1 MTGMPPWAL
10 QASFVRGIYE
20 LFGMGEFVDT
30 YGSLPALALLVSVFM
45 FLGSAPILFE
55 GTFANVRRK
64 IASAFGGP
72 DATDAFESSA
82 TSGRESGVRDTDRE
96 FVTEA
101 VQRLERKGEDVSG
114 EALREELE
122 EIERERSMEQ
132 RATTGA
138 VPDTED
144 RAESARLSVA
154 PNRLV
159 ESKDYVK
166 RLGDQGNEKFVRVLI
181 ISDYPSRVANGWL
194 DTLFTSGL
202 STNGAEVRVSQQ
214 IWPRDTQTMKQKLN
228 VRATRLSTQLQEK
241 REKGKVNT
249 LEEEKKLEHINRLR
263 DELTAGTAK
272 LYDFGLYFEVVAQD
286 EETLDEGTQE
296 LKQILAQSNARLS
309 TLFDRQ
315 RQSQRA
321 MAPVADDPVR
331 KTQVM
336 DQRALATTFPF
347 TDPTVVEPSGVL
359 LGFHSATNSPIVVD
373 RFEQSGHNM
382 LITGKIGSGK
392 SYLAKL
398 TMWRRLMID
407 PEAEVLIIDPVGGF
421 GDIVDAVDGQK
432 VTINSETIINPLEIQ
447 QVEELSPTDSNPYDD
462 KVRSVMGM
470 FESHFEGKR
479 ELTKEEE
486 GVLRR
491 AIRLAYLRN
500 GVTKDPETHSK
511 ESPTLDDV
519 LYVLGNLAEGQSP
532 EEFIDAPV
540 DSDGA
545 LSSLSAG
552 MDRSG
557 SEESQKRVSEYAQ
570 SVLLGLED
578 FQQGGQRANLNGETN
593 VRLNERVVQFDLSNV
608 ADGRNEGL
616 LMHIVLDWLFQRAK
630 KNDGNMIVVIDE
642 AHYMLGHEQSLDML
656 NLFVRH
662 SRHYGSG
669 LTLISQTVD
678 EFMHSEKAKEIY
690 DQCDIRALMRH
701 QDLGEEACEAL
712 GFTER
717 ERNFVLQ
724 AQAGNS
730 ANYSESLLYVT
741 GIGKMRMRV
750 LSNDYEH
757 HVVDGDLDAWQ
768 FLVDNEIVEPEDV
781 PGSRSAGPPGRGPPT
796 GP

>member
-1 MTGMPPWAL
+1 
-10 QASFVRGIYE
+10 
-20 LFGMGEFVDT
+20 MGEFVET
-30 YGSLPALALLVSVFM
+30 YGALPSLVLLVSVFM
-45 FLGSAPILFE
+45 ILGSTPIFLNASPGAIRRRIADTVGRSE
-55 GTFANVRRK
+55 GVSGTR
-64 IASAFGGP
+64 ASASDGT
-72 DATDAFESSA
+72 AE
-82 TSGRESGVRDTDRE
+82 GVRDAENE
-96 FVTEA
+96 FVSEA
-101 VQRLERKGEDVSG
+101 VRRLQRRGEDVSG
-114 EALREELE
+114 EALRDELE
-122 EIERERSMEQ
+122 EIEYERSMDQ

-138 VPDTED
+138 VPDADD
-144 RAESARLSVA
+144 RSESTRLSVA
-154 PNRLV
+154 PNRIV
-159 ESKDYVK
+159 ESKSYIK
-166 RLGDQGNEKFVRVLI
+166 RLGGNRNEKLARVLI

-194 DTLFTSGL
+194 DTLFTTGL
-202 STNGAEVRVSQQ
+202 STKGAEVRVSQQ
-214 IWPRDTQTMKQKLN
+214 IWPRDSQTMKQKLN
-228 VRATRLSTQLQEK
+228 VRATRLSTKLQEK

-263 DELTAGTAK
+263 DELTAGSAK
-272 LYDFGLYFEVVAQD
+272 LFDFGLYFEVVAQD
-286 EETLDEGTQE
+286 EDALDEGTQE
-296 LKQILAQSNARLS
+296 LKQHLAQSNARLA

-321 MAPVADDPVR
+321 IAPLADDPIR

-336 DQRALATTFPF
+336 DQRALATAFPF

-359 LGFHSATNSPIVVD
+359 LGFHSATNSPVVVD
-373 RFEQSGHNM
+373 RFQRSGHNM

-398 TMWRRLMID
+398 AMWRRLMID
-407 PEAEVLIIDPVGGF
+407 PDAEVLIIDPVGGF

-432 VTINSETIINPLEIQ
+432 VTINSSTIINPLEIKAADNL
-447 QVEELSPTDSNPYDD
+447 EATDSNPYDE
-462 KVRSVMGM
+462 KIRSVMGM
-470 FESHFEGKR
+470 FESHFEGRR
-479 ELTKEEE
+479 ELNKEEE

-491 AIRLAYLRN
+491 AIRLAYLRY
-500 GVTKDPETHSK
+500 GITKDPETHGN

-519 LYVLGNLAEGQSP
+519 LDVLRNLADGLSP
-532 EEFIDAPV
+532 EEFIDPPPESESVLA
-540 DSDGA
+540 
-545 LSSLSAG
+545 SLSASR
-552 MDRSG
+552 DQRRSA
-557 SEESQKRVSEYAQ
+557 ESQKRIAEYAQ

-630 KNDGNMIVVIDE
+630 NNDGNMIVVIDE
-642 AHYMLGHEQSLDML
+642 AHYMLGHDQSLDML

-701 QDLGEEACEAL
+701 QDLSEEACEAL

-730 ANYSESLLYVT
+730 ASYSESLLYVT
-741 GIGKMRMRV
+741 GIGKLRMRV
-750 LSNDYEH
+750 LSNDFEH
-757 HVVDGDLDAWQ
+757 HVVDGDLDAWR
-768 FLVDNEIVEPEDV
+768 FLVDNEIVDPDDV
-781 PGSRSAGPPGRGPPT
+781 PAHESTGPPPRGPRSER
-796 GP
+796 GQLD